1 MCRVCQCVPVCVVAD
16 ASELKKDKIG
26 ETGNITS
33 RYIPRGSPGKMPQNP
48 GAGDAEK
55 AGYFALSTT
64 DQGDSP
70 DEGSRSPVR

>member
-1 MCRVCQCVPVCVVAD
+1 MPVCATAD
-16 ASELKKDKIG
+16 ASELKKAKNS
-26 ETGNITS
+26 ETGNFTS
-33 RYIPRGSPGKMPQNP
+33 SSIPRDPPGIMPQNP
-48 GAGDAEK
+48 SAGDAEK